1 MDFFLSIIVPVL
13 CGPSIVRLFHE
24 ESLLL
29 QLSFYAR
36 TDHGLKVP
44 GSAEGHIFVKVSTQA
59 LRILSGVAGLSSLN
73 GSVTPES
80 SLAE

>member
-1 MDFFLSIIVPVL
+1 MSHMNMDFFLSIIVPVL

-44 GSAEGHIFVKVSTQA
+44 GSAEGHCEEEKKIITVS
-59 LRILSGVAGLSSLN
+59 SSKN
-73 GSVTPES
+73 KGGF
-80 SLAE
+80 